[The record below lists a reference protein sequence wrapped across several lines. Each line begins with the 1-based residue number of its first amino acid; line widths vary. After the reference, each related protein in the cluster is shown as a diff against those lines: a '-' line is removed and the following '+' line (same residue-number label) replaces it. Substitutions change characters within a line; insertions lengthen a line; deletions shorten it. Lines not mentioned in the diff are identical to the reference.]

1 MAPIYFS
8 FTSGAGGGEGEGGR
22 GGEGVSEGVRREGEE
37 VVWAFC
43 NTMSTPHLLTRDS
56 STEGFKT

>member
-37 VVWAFC
+37 VAICGVEFGPRNFNENSREMVYQC
-43 NTMSTPHLLTRDS
+43 
-56 STEGFKT
+56 